1 MSSIVST
8 VTHSINATQANFE
21 NDVLKASLNTPVLVD
36 FWADWC
42 GPCKSLG
49 PVLEK
54 LAAEF
59 NGAFTLAKVNA
70 DTEQALVGMFGVR
83 SLPTVVMIKDGQIAD
98 GFAGALPEGEIRAF
112 LAKFVEGPILL
123 ADDTQAANQDAQAT
137 DNESPEQAIARLQK
151 TLAADPDN
159 SDLKLE
165 LATALMRTGDV
176 KTVAA
181 MFESLPSDSIDDPRA
196 ARLRLWLALAK
207 ELDNAPQEAEL
218 RSRIEQDPK
227 DLAAHDLLGARL
239 LLDGQAEP
247 ALEEFLR
254 VLATDRAWNEGRAR
268 QRLLMAFQMLDD
280 ATLVGTYRRKMASL
294 LF

>member
-1 MSSIVST
+1 MST
-8 VTHSINATQANFE
+8 VAHSINATQANFE
-21 NDVLKASLNTPVLVD
+21 NDVLKASLQAPVLVD

-123 ADDTQAANQDAQAT
+123 ADDAQAADQDAQAT

-239 LLDGQAEP
+239 LLNGRAEP

-268 QRLLMAFQMLDD
+268 QRLLTAFQMLDD